1 MAWWMR
7 IGLLV
12 VVLLGGLY
20 AYNMLGDDVGAT
32 GNKTTELE
40 SVGSKCLEIRERA
53 TAHIVPIIE
62 FQQLELA
69 SRRANVFAQC
79 MEDHGF
85 ELNPNWQGYAEPVAT
100 ARAKAESISTSE
112 AMELLKRE
120 HMVLL
125 AEKSGQPLYWQ
136 RSKVGG
142 KD

>member
-7 IGLLV
+7 IGLV
-12 VVLLGGLY
+12 VIVLLGGLY
-20 AYNMLGDDVGAT
+20 AYNMLGDDVDAS
-32 GNKTTELE
+32 GNNITELE

-85 ELNPNWQGYAEPVAT
+85 ALNPAWQGYAEPVAT

-120 HMVLL
+120 HMVQLK
-125 AEKSGQPLYWQ
+125 EKSGQPMYWLKSQ
-136 RSKVGG
+136 ADTKG
-142 KD
+142 

>member
-1 MAWWMR
+1 MSWWMR
-7 IGLLV
+7 IGLV
-12 VVLLGGLY
+12 VVLLLGGLY
-20 AYNMLGDDVGAT
+20 AYNMLGEDVGVASK
-32 GNKTTELE
+32 KTTQLE
-40 SVGSKCLEIRERA
+40 DVGSKCLEIRERA

-85 ELNPNWQGYAEPVAT
+85 LLNPAWQRYAEPMAL

-120 HMVLL
+120 HMVQLQ
-125 AEKSGQPLYWQ
+125 EKSGQPLYWQ
-136 RSKVGG
+136 RIKAGG